1 MSTLALIPQWH
12 DAINQVETTEKI
24 LGGASGN
31 ANLASKQLAENIF
44 WLKQALENISNE
56 PIKVGDIYTTT
67 ISHTNAD
74 AVATHHGYGTWER
87 YAEGRALVGFSTKS
101 EHSESYKTMGAE
113 FGENEHTLTIA
124 ETPEH
129 KHSQNDIYNKFMAR
143 ASDSIAVETGGVYVG
158 SVGSGFT
165 SSGFDNNHP
174 THEHQTG
181 QMSAKGWVDSTEQ
194 SIGGDQ
200 PHNNIQPSKVVAH
213 WLRTA

>member
-1 MSTLALIPQWH
+1 MSTLALTPQWH

-67 ISHTNAD
+67 ISHTNAT

-87 YAEGRALVGFSTKS
+87 YSEGRALVGFSTKS

-113 FGENEHTLTIA
+113 FGENEHKLTIA

-129 KHSQNDIYNKFMAR
+129 KHSHSSRFQHFMSPHFR
-143 ASDSIAVETGGVYVG
+143 GESI
-158 SVGSGFT
+158 
-165 SSGFDNNHP
+165 SSGDFNQR
-174 THEHQTG
+174 EQEFQLHQI
-181 QMSAKGWVDSTEQ
+181 SAAEFAEAKEESR
-194 SIGGDQ
+194 GGDQ

>member
-87 YAEGRALVGFSTKS
+87 YSEGRALVGFSTKS

-124 ETPEH
+124 EMPSHTHDIKINADDTNGNYPE
-129 KHSQNDIYNKFMAR
+129 DAAGR
-143 ASDSIAVETGGVYVG
+143 AGNFRTAITE
-158 SVGSGFT
+158 
-165 SSGFDNNHP
+165 
-174 THEHQTG
+174 
-181 QMSAKGWVDSTEQ
+181 ST
-194 SIGGDQ
+194 GGDQ

>member
-1 MSTLALIPQWH
+1 MSTLALTPQWH

-87 YAEGRALVGFSTKS
+87 YSEGRALVGFSTKS

-124 ETPEH
+124 ELPSH
-129 KHSQNDIYNKFMAR
+129 KHGI
-143 ASDSIAVETGGVYVG
+143 TGGAG
-158 SVGSGFT
+158 DEG
-165 SSGFDNNHP
+165 
-174 THEHQTG
+174 
-181 QMSAKGWVDSTEQ
+181 SAKYPDSTSQ
-194 SIGGDQ
+194 GISATTYTDNTGGDQ
-200 PHNNIQPSKVVAH
+200 PHNNIQQSKTLDCWKRIA
-213 WLRTA
+213 